1 MTTTNGKY
9 LWSSMKLTQPFRNG
23 LLSNYYNRKTF
34 EVIPLTY
41 PLESVCLF
49 AIVLTVLQ
57 LTASDYHFCTF
68 DLFNIMLNNNKI
80 SGIYILTNPVIY
92 K

>member
-23 LLSNYYNRKTF
+23 LLSNYDNRKTF

-41 PLESVCLF
+41 PLE
-49 AIVLTVLQ
+49 
-57 LTASDYHFCTF
+57 TF
-68 DLFNIMLNNNKI
+68 DAVDCLLAPTYYRK
-80 SGIYILTNPVIY
+80 S
-92 K
+92 